1 MIPAERVLVIDDD
14 QFIREFIRMA
24 LIDEGYEVAVT
35 MNGIAGLERVV
46 DFRPDLII
54 LDMLMPLMDGRSFLA
69 AYRRSPLPGVPI
81 IAISVSRK
89 VAAAAATLP
98 VDAFIAKPFD
108 LDTLTD
114 CVRNCLRKAYVA

>member
-1 MIPAERVLVIDDD
+1 MVPIERVLVIDDD
-14 QFIREFIRMA
+14 KFIREFIRMA
-24 LIDEGYEVAVT
+24 MIDEGYEVAVA

-46 DFRPDLII
+46 DFRPSLII

-69 AYRRSPLPGVPI
+69 AYRRSPRPGVPI

-89 VAAAAATLP
+89 IAAAADSLP

-114 CVRNCLRKAYVA
+114 CVKSCLRKAYVA